1 MQFQATC
8 SKWNKKLSL
17 TLNADSL
24 DSARNILHAQ
34 GYSIIEINQN
44 EDENLLSGNFFYFDA
59 KVNGILQS
67 GKIQS
72 NDIFKSYKKLIEDL
86 KYDVV
91 YIYSNEGMPE
101 ESKKL
106 ITAKVKDGYR
116 LYKESIGEDM
126 DEEDELKLQTADQQ
140 ELQEISGEVLKEI
153 ARYGVIIDSSIEKIQ
168 NLFLKYHETITPEQ
182 KVQLENLENQLV
194 QTKGTKN
201 IWRISSTVENG
212 LKIIW
217 ETELALLKTGMTEEK
232 QKFLDETNALLK
244 QVGSKAH
251 MESEEE
257 KKNSIIYKIN
267 NFFTPKVTEKA
278 ADSNKSK
285 KDVNSFIYFKN
296 KRELDTYKKK
306 LGATDIDIVKSIFT
320 FQFPQLKR
328 LFLKRKLISQNI
340 EIINNRL
347 NNRVVSYTKMVHGF
361 EYYVDSFVKTI
372 EVIVSILTYAVFF
385 YTIAFIVFHTLN
397 ILGIFSSQIDNKT
410 ILFVTMTSV
419 IAFLLTYIR
428 GVISGIILLPAI
440 AVISFFISINF

>member
-1 MQFQATC
+1 
-8 SKWNKKLSL
+8 
-17 TLNADSL
+17 
-24 DSARNILHAQ
+24 
-34 GYSIIEINQN
+34 
-44 EDENLLSGNFFYFDA
+44 
-59 KVNGILQS
+59 
-67 GKIQS
+67 
-72 NDIFKSYKKLIEDL
+72 
-86 KYDVV
+86 
-91 YIYSNEGMPE
+91 
-101 ESKKL
+101 
-106 ITAKVKDGYR
+106 
-116 LYKESIGEDM
+116 
-126 DEEDELKLQTADQQ
+126 
-140 ELQEISGEVLKEI
+140 
-153 ARYGVIIDSSIEKIQ
+153 
-168 NLFLKYHETITPEQ
+168 
-182 KVQLENLENQLV
+182 
-194 QTKGTKN
+194 
-201 IWRISSTVENG
+201 
-212 LKIIW
+212 
-217 ETELALLKTGMTEEK
+217 MTEEK

>member
-8 SKWNKKLSL
+8 SKGNKKLTL
-17 TLNADSL
+17 TLNADTL

-34 GYSIIEINQN
+34 GYSIIEINEN
-44 EDENLLSGNFFYFDA
+44 TDENILSGNFFYFDA

-86 KYDVV
+86 KYDVI

-126 DEEDELKLQTADQQ
+126 DEEEELKLQTADQQ
-140 ELQEISGEVLKEI
+140 EMGEISGDVLKEI
-153 ARYGVIIDSSIEKIQ
+153 AKYGTVIDSSIEKIQ
-168 NLFLKYHETITPEQ
+168 NLFLKYHETITHEQ
-182 KVQLENLENQLV
+182 KIGLENLENLLV

-201 IWRISSTVENG
+201 LGKISSTVENG
-212 LKIIW
+212 LRIIG

-244 QVGSKAH
+244 QVGSKNR

-257 KKNSIIYKIN
+257 KKNSITYKIN
-267 NFFTPKVTEKA
+267 NFFASKVKEKA
-278 ADSNKSK
+278 APEKEK

-306 LGATDIDIVKSIFT
+306 LGITDMDIVKAIFT
-320 FQFPQLKR
+320 LQFSQFKK

-347 NNRVVSYTKMVHGF
+347 NNRVVSYTKMIHGF
-361 EYYVDSFVKTI
+361 EYYVNNFVKTI
-372 EVIVSILTYAVFF
+372 ELIVSVLTYAIFF
-385 YTIAFIVFHTLN
+385 YTIALIILHTLN
-397 ILGIFSSQIDNKT
+397 NLNIFSSQINDKT
-410 ILFVTMTSV
+410 ILFVTITSI

-428 GVISGIILLPAI
+428 GVISAIILIPSIAI
-440 AVISFFISINF
+440 IIFFISINF

>member
-1 MQFQATC
+1 
-8 SKWNKKLSL
+8 
-17 TLNADSL
+17 
-24 DSARNILHAQ
+24 
-34 GYSIIEINQN
+34 
-44 EDENLLSGNFFYFDA
+44 
-59 KVNGILQS
+59 
-67 GKIQS
+67 
-72 NDIFKSYKKLIEDL
+72 
-86 KYDVV
+86 
-91 YIYSNEGMPE
+91 
-101 ESKKL
+101 
-106 ITAKVKDGYR
+106 
-116 LYKESIGEDM
+116 
-126 DEEDELKLQTADQQ
+126 
-140 ELQEISGEVLKEI
+140 
-153 ARYGVIIDSSIEKIQ
+153 
-168 NLFLKYHETITPEQ
+168 
-182 KVQLENLENQLV
+182 
-194 QTKGTKN
+194 
-201 IWRISSTVENG
+201 
-212 LKIIW
+212 
-217 ETELALLKTGMTEEK
+217 MTEEK

-244 QVGSKAH
+244 QVGSKTH
-251 MESEEE
+251 MESEET

-278 ADSNKSK
+278 ADSNKAK

-306 LGATDIDIVKSIFT
+306 LGSTDIDIVKSIFT

-361 EYYVDSFVKTI
+361 EYYVDNFVKTI

-440 AVISFFISINF
+440 AIISFFISINF

>member
-1 MQFQATC
+1 
-8 SKWNKKLSL
+8 
-17 TLNADSL
+17 
-24 DSARNILHAQ
+24 
-34 GYSIIEINQN
+34 
-44 EDENLLSGNFFYFDA
+44 
-59 KVNGILQS
+59 
-67 GKIQS
+67 
-72 NDIFKSYKKLIEDL
+72 
-86 KYDVV
+86 
-91 YIYSNEGMPE
+91 
-101 ESKKL
+101 
-106 ITAKVKDGYR
+106 
-116 LYKESIGEDM
+116 
-126 DEEDELKLQTADQQ
+126 
-140 ELQEISGEVLKEI
+140 
-153 ARYGVIIDSSIEKIQ
+153 
-168 NLFLKYHETITPEQ
+168 
-182 KVQLENLENQLV
+182 
-194 QTKGTKN
+194 
-201 IWRISSTVENG
+201 
-212 LKIIW
+212 
-217 ETELALLKTGMTEEK
+217 MTEEK

-244 QVGSKAH
+244 QVGSKTH
-251 MESEEE
+251 MESEET

-278 ADSNKSK
+278 VESNKAK

-306 LGATDIDIVKSIFT
+306 LGATDIDIVKSVFT
-320 FQFPQLKR
+320 LQFPQLKR

-361 EYYVDSFVKTI
+361 EYYVDNFVKTI

-385 YTIAFIVFHTLN
+385 YTIAFILFHTLN

>member
-17 TLNADSL
+17 TLNADTL

-44 EDENLLSGNFFYFDA
+44 EDESLLSGNFFYFDA

-86 KYDVV
+86 KYDVI

-126 DEEDELKLQTADQQ
+126 DEEEELKLQTVDQQ
-140 ELQEISGEVLKEI
+140 ELQEISGDVLKEI
-153 ARYGVIIDSSIEKIQ
+153 AKYGVIIDSSIEKIQ

-244 QVGSKAH
+244 QVGSKTH
-251 MESEEE
+251 MESEET

-278 ADSNKSK
+278 VESNKAK

-306 LGATDIDIVKSIFT
+306 LGATDIDIVKSVFT
-320 FQFPQLKR
+320 LQFPQLKR

-361 EYYVDSFVKTI
+361 EYYVDNFVKTI

-385 YTIAFIVFHTLN
+385 YTIAFILFHTLN

>member
-8 SKWNKKLSL
+8 SKWNKKLTL
-17 TLNADSL
+17 TLNADTL

-34 GYSIIEINQN
+34 GYSIIEINEN
-44 EDENLLSGNFFYFDA
+44 TDENILSGNFFYFDA
-59 KVNGILQS
+59 KVNWILQS

-86 KYDVV
+86 KYDVI

-126 DEEDELKLQTADQQ
+126 DEEEELKLQTADQQ
-140 ELQEISGEVLKEI
+140 EMWEISWDVLKEI
-153 ARYGVIIDSSIEKIQ
+153 AKYGTVIDSSIEKIQ
-168 NLFLKYHETITPEQ
+168 NLFLKYHETITHEQ
-182 KVQLENLENQLV
+182 KIWLENLENLLV

-201 IWRISSTVENG
+201 LWKISSTVENW
-212 LKIIW
+212 LRIIG

-244 QVGSKAH
+244 QVGSKNR

-257 KKNSIIYKIN
+257 KKNSITYKIN
-267 NFFTPKVTEKA
+267 NFFASKVKEKA
-278 ADSNKSK
+278 APEKEK

-306 LGATDIDIVKSIFT
+306 LGITDMDIVKAIFT
-320 FQFPQLKR
+320 LQFSQFKK

-347 NNRVVSYTKMVHGF
+347 NNRVVSYTKMIHGF
-361 EYYVDSFVKTI
+361 EYYVNNFVKTI
-372 EVIVSILTYAVFF
+372 ELIVSVLTYAIFF
-385 YTIAFIVFHTLN
+385 YTIALIILHTLN
-397 ILGIFSSQIDNKT
+397 NLNIFSSQINDKT
-410 ILFVTMTSV
+410 ILFVTITSI

-428 GVISGIILLPAI
+428 GVISAIILIPSIAI
-440 AVISFFISINF
+440 IIFFISINF

>member
-1 MQFQATC
+1 
-8 SKWNKKLSL
+8 
-17 TLNADSL
+17 
-24 DSARNILHAQ
+24 
-34 GYSIIEINQN
+34 
-44 EDENLLSGNFFYFDA
+44 
-59 KVNGILQS
+59 
-67 GKIQS
+67 
-72 NDIFKSYKKLIEDL
+72 
-86 KYDVV
+86 
-91 YIYSNEGMPE
+91 
-101 ESKKL
+101 
-106 ITAKVKDGYR
+106 
-116 LYKESIGEDM
+116 
-126 DEEDELKLQTADQQ
+126 
-140 ELQEISGEVLKEI
+140 
-153 ARYGVIIDSSIEKIQ
+153 
-168 NLFLKYHETITPEQ
+168 
-182 KVQLENLENQLV
+182 
-194 QTKGTKN
+194 
-201 IWRISSTVENG
+201 
-212 LKIIW
+212 
-217 ETELALLKTGMTEEK
+217 MTEEK

-244 QVGSKAH
+244 QVGSKTH
-251 MESEEE
+251 MESEET

-278 ADSNKSK
+278 VESNKVK

-306 LGATDIDIVKSIFT
+306 LGATDIDIVKSVFT
-320 FQFPQLKR
+320 LQFPQLKR

-361 EYYVDSFVKTI
+361 EYYVDNFVKTI

-385 YTIAFIVFHTLN
+385 YTIAFILFHTLN